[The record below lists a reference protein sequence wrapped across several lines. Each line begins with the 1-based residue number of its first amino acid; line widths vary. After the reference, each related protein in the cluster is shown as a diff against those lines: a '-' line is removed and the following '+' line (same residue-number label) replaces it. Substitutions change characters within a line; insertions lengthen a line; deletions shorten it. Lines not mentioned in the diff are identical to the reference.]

1 MMDERTFEEK
11 LDEMLAEAARITEK
25 EESAGIDNQ
34 TADDD
39 GKEIVFSKEHER
51 RMKKIFA
58 MAEDYER
65 SKKKLEREIEKI
77 DERADKRHLKM
88 AKLEE
93 KAKKKEAKK
102 ALADKIKAERESN
115 GMAPRFNFNKKNV
128 VVTFAAVLI
137 IGVVLV
143 PTAGAWRNSLGKIL
157 FRPAEEYSEFNNVKD
172 NENTAEVDGVKFYY
186 VPKGFIFEETKEV
199 ASTKIITFVNS
210 NEEKFFDL
218 KVLEQRFDIKINTES
233 GEVKDI
239 STNDRDMLLVKND
252 KEMYITWQNAKN
264 VYVLNGNCSEKTLKK
279 IAENIKFVKE

>member
-11 LDEMLAEAARITEK
+11 LDEMLAEAARMTE
-25 EESAGIDNQ
+25 EEPVDMDNQ
-34 TADDD
+34 TIDDD

-93 KAKKKEAKK
+93 KAKRKEAKK

-115 GMAPRFNFNKKNV
+115 GRALGLNLSKRNV
-128 VVTFAAVLI
+128 ALTCVAVLVIGI
-137 IGVVLV
+137 IML

-157 FRPAEEYSEFNNVKD
+157 FRPAKEYSEFNNVKT
-172 NENTAEVDGVKFYY
+172 NENTAEVDGIRFTY
-186 VPKGFIFEETKEV
+186 VPKGFTFEDVKEN
-199 ASTKIITFVNS
+199 STTKILMFV
-210 NEEKFFDL
+210 NEEKELYFDFKIL
-218 KVLEQRFDIKINTES
+218 NSSRDIKINTES
-233 GEVKDI
+233 GEMKDI
-239 STNDRDMLLVKND
+239 STNEKDMILVKND
-252 KEMYITWQNAKN
+252 REMYITWQDAKN
-264 VYVLNGNCSEKTLKK
+264 VYVLDGNCDEKTLKK
-279 IAENIKFVKE
+279 IAENIKFVRE

>member
-11 LDEMLAEAARITEK
+11 LDEMLAEAARMTE
-25 EESAGIDNQ
+25 EEPVDMDNQ
-34 TADDD
+34 TIDDD

-93 KAKKKEAKK
+93 KAKRKEAKK

-115 GMAPRFNFNKKNV
+115 GRALGLNLSKRNV
-128 VVTFAAVLI
+128 ALTCVAVLVIGI
-137 IGVVLV
+137 IMV

-157 FRPAEEYSEFNNVKD
+157 FRPAKEYSEFNNVKT
-172 NENTAEVDGVKFYY
+172 NENTAEVDGIRFTY
-186 VPKGFIFEETKEV
+186 VPKGFTFEDVKEN
-199 ASTKIITFVNS
+199 STTKILMFV
-210 NEEKFFDL
+210 NEEKELYFDFKIL
-218 KVLEQRFDIKINTES
+218 NSSREKINTES
-233 GEVKDI
+233 GEMKDI
-239 STNDRDMLLVKND
+239 STNEKDMILVKND
-252 KEMYITWQNAKN
+252 REMYITWQDAKN
-264 VYVLNGNCSEKTLKK
+264 VYVLDGNCDEKTLKK
-279 IAENIKFVKE
+279 IAENIKFVRE

>member
-11 LDEMLAEAARITEK
+11 LDEMLAEAARMA
-25 EESAGIDNQ
+25 EEEPVDMDNQ
-34 TADDD
+34 TTDDD

-93 KAKKKEAKK
+93 KAKRKEAKK

-115 GMAPRFNFNKKNV
+115 GRALGLNLSQRNV
-128 VVTFAAVLI
+128 ALTCAAVLI
-137 IGVVLV
+137 IGIIMV

-157 FRPAEEYSEFNNVKD
+157 FRPAKEYSEFNNVKT
-172 NENTAEVDGVKFYY
+172 NENTAEVEGVKFYY
-186 VPKGFIFEETKEV
+186 VPKGFTFGDVKE
-199 ASTKIITFVNS
+199 SSTTKILMFV
-210 NEEKFFDL
+210 NEEKKLYFDFKIL
-218 KVLEQRFDIKINTES
+218 NSSRDIKINTES
-233 GEVKDI
+233 GEMKDI
-239 STNDRDMLLVKND
+239 STNEKDMILVKND
-252 KEMYITWQNAKN
+252 REMYITWQDAKN
-264 VYVLNGNCSEKTLKK
+264 VYVLDGNCDEKTLKK
-279 IAENIKFVKE
+279 IAENIKFVRE

>member
-11 LDEMLAEAARITEK
+11 LDEMLAEAARMTE
-25 EESAGIDNQ
+25 EEPVDMDNQ
-34 TADDD
+34 TIDDD

-93 KAKKKEAKK
+93 KAKRKEAKK

-115 GMAPRFNFNKKNV
+115 GRALGLNLSKRNV
-128 VVTFAAVLI
+128 ALTCAAVLI
-137 IGVVLV
+137 IGIIMV

-157 FRPAEEYSEFNNVKD
+157 FRPAKEYSEFNNVKT
-172 NENTAEVDGVKFYY
+172 NENTAEVDGIRFTY
-186 VPKGFIFEETKEV
+186 VPKGFTFEDVKEN
-199 ASTKIITFVNS
+199 STTKILMFV
-210 NEEKFFDL
+210 NEEKELYFDFKIL
-218 KVLEQRFDIKINTES
+218 NSSRDIKINTES
-233 GEVKDI
+233 GEMKDI
-239 STNDRDMLLVKND
+239 STNEKDMILVKND
-252 KEMYITWQNAKN
+252 REMYITWQDAKN
-264 VYVLNGNCSEKTLKK
+264 VYVLDGNCDEKTLKK
-279 IAENIKFVKE
+279 IAENIKFVRE

>member
-11 LDEMLAEAARITEK
+11 LDEMLAEAARMTE
-25 EESAGIDNQ
+25 EEPVDMDNQ
-34 TADDD
+34 TIDDD

-93 KAKKKEAKK
+93 KAKRKEAKK

-115 GMAPRFNFNKKNV
+115 GMALGLNLSKRNV
-128 VVTFAAVLI
+128 ALTCAAVLI
-137 IGVVLV
+137 IGIIMV

-157 FRPAEEYSEFNNVKD
+157 FRPAKEYSEFNNVKT
-172 NENTAEVDGVKFYY
+172 NENTAEVDGIRFTY
-186 VPKGFIFEETKEV
+186 VPKGFTFEDVKEN
-199 ASTKIITFVNS
+199 STTKILMFV
-210 NEEKFFDL
+210 NEEKELYFDFKIL
-218 KVLEQRFDIKINTES
+218 NSSRDIKINTES
-233 GEVKDI
+233 GEMKDI
-239 STNDRDMLLVKND
+239 STNEKDMILVKND
-252 KEMYITWQNAKN
+252 REMYITWQDAKN
-264 VYVLNGNCSEKTLKK
+264 VYVLDGNCDEKTLKK
-279 IAENIKFVKE
+279 IAENIKVVRE

>member
-11 LDEMLAEAARITEK
+11 LDEMLAEAARMA
-25 EESAGIDNQ
+25 EEEPVDMDNQ
-34 TADDD
+34 TTDDD

-77 DERADKRHLKM
+77 DERATKRHLKM

-93 KAKKKEAKK
+93 KAKRKEAKK
-102 ALADKIKAERESN
+102 ALAAKIKAERESN
-115 GMAPRFNFNKKNV
+115 GRALGLNLSKRNV
-128 VVTFAAVLI
+128 ALTCAAVLI
-137 IGVVLV
+137 IGIIMV

-157 FRPAEEYSEFNNVKD
+157 FRPAKEYSEFNNVKG

-186 VPKGFIFEETKEV
+186 VPKGFIFQEV
-199 ASTKIITFVNS
+199 TSKSRVKLITFENAQ
-210 NEEKFFDL
+210 EEAYFDF
-218 KVLEQRFDIKINTES
+218 KILEQDYDIKINTES
-233 GEVKDI
+233 GEIKDI
-239 STNDRDMLLVKND
+239 STNERDMILVKND
-252 KEMYITWQNAKN
+252 REMYITWQDAKN
-264 VYVLNGNCSEKTLKK
+264 VYVLDGNCDEKTLKK

>member
-11 LDEMLAEAARITEK
+11 LDEMLAEAARMTE
-25 EESAGIDNQ
+25 EEPVDMDNQ
-34 TADDD
+34 TIDDD

-93 KAKKKEAKK
+93 KAKRKEAKK

-115 GMAPRFNFNKKNV
+115 GRALGLNLSKRNV
-128 VVTFAAVLI
+128 ALTCVAVLVIGI
-137 IGVVLV
+137 IMV

-157 FRPAEEYSEFNNVKD
+157 FRPAKEYSEFNNVKT
-172 NENTAEVDGVKFYY
+172 NENTADVDGIRFTY
-186 VPKGFIFEETKEV
+186 VPKGFTFEDVKEN
-199 ASTKIITFVNS
+199 STTKILMFV
-210 NEEKFFDL
+210 NEEKELYFDFKIL
-218 KVLEQRFDIKINTES
+218 NSSRDIKINTES
-233 GEVKDI
+233 GEMKDI
-239 STNDRDMLLVKND
+239 STNEKDMILVKND
-252 KEMYITWQNAKN
+252 REMYITWQDAKN
-264 VYVLNGNCSEKTLKK
+264 VYVLDGNCDEKTLKK
-279 IAENIKFVKE
+279 IAENIKFVRE

>member
-11 LDEMLAEAARITEK
+11 LDEMLAEAARMTE
-25 EESAGIDNQ
+25 EEEAAGIDNQ
-34 TADDD
+34 TTDDD

-93 KAKKKEAKK
+93 KAKRKEAKK

-115 GMAPRFNFNKKNV
+115 GTALRLNLSKRNV
-128 VVTFAAVLI
+128 ALTCAAVLVIGI
-137 IGVVLV
+137 ILV

-157 FRPAEEYSEFNNVKD
+157 FRPAEEYSEFNNVKG
-172 NENTAEVDGVKFYY
+172 NEDTAEVEGVKFYY
-186 VPKGFIFEETKEV
+186 VPKGFTFGDVKES
-199 ASTKIITFVNS
+199 ATTKILMFV
-210 NEEKFFDL
+210 NEEKELYFDFKIL
-218 KVLEQRFDIKINTES
+218 NSSRDIKINTES
-233 GEVKDI
+233 GEIKDI
-239 STNDRDMLLVKND
+239 STNEKDMILVKND
-252 KEMYITWQNAKN
+252 REMYITWQDAKS
-264 VYVLNGNCSEKTLKK
+264 VYVLDGNCDEKTLRK
-279 IAENIKFVKE
+279 IAEKIEMVQK

>member
-11 LDEMLAEAARITEK
+11 LDEMLAEAARMTE
-25 EESAGIDNQ
+25 EEPVDMDNQ
-34 TADDD
+34 TIDDD

-93 KAKKKEAKK
+93 KAKRKEAKK

-115 GMAPRFNFNKKNV
+115 GMALGLNLSKRNV
-128 VVTFAAVLI
+128 ALTCAAVLI
-137 IGVVLV
+137 IGIIMV

-157 FRPAEEYSEFNNVKD
+157 FRPAKEYSEFNNVKT
-172 NENTAEVDGVKFYY
+172 NENTAEVEGIGFTY
-186 VPKGFIFEETKEV
+186 VPKGFAFEEVRKFH
-199 ASTKIITFVNS
+199 SMKIISFC
-210 NEEKFFDL
+210 NENENKFFS
-218 KVLEQRFDIKINTES
+218 RIFYFNT
-233 GEVKDI
+233 
-239 STNDRDMLLVKND
+239 
-252 KEMYITWQNAKN
+252 
-264 VYVLNGNCSEKTLKK
+264 
-279 IAENIKFVKE
+279 F

>member
-11 LDEMLAEAARITEK
+11 LDEMLAEAARMV
-25 EESAGIDNQ
+25 EEEPVDMDNQ
-34 TADDD
+34 TTDDD

-93 KAKKKEAKK
+93 KAKRKEAKK

-115 GMAPRFNFNKKNV
+115 GMALGLNLSKRNV
-128 VVTFAAVLI
+128 ALTCAAVLI
-137 IGVVLV
+137 IGIIMV

-157 FRPAEEYSEFNNVKD
+157 FRPAKEYSEFNNVKT
-172 NENTAEVDGVKFYY
+172 NENTAEVDGIRFTY
-186 VPKGFIFEETKEV
+186 VPKGFTFEDVKEN
-199 ASTKIITFVNS
+199 STTKILMFV
-210 NEEKFFDL
+210 NEEKELYFDFKIL
-218 KVLEQRFDIKINTES
+218 NSSRDIKINTES
-233 GEVKDI
+233 GEMKDI
-239 STNDRDMLLVKND
+239 STNEKDMILVKND
-252 KEMYITWQNAKN
+252 REMYITWQDAKN
-264 VYVLNGNCSEKTLKK
+264 VYVLDGNCDEKTLKK
-279 IAENIKFVKE
+279 IAENIKFVRE

>member
-11 LDEMLAEAARITEK
+11 LDEMLAEAARMTE
-25 EESAGIDNQ
+25 EEPVDMDNQ
-34 TADDD
+34 TIDDD

-93 KAKKKEAKK
+93 KAKRKEAKK

-115 GMAPRFNFNKKNV
+115 GMALGLNLSKRNV
-128 VVTFAAVLI
+128 ALTCAAVLI
-137 IGVVLV
+137 IGIIMV

-157 FRPAEEYSEFNNVKD
+157 FRPAKEYSEFNNVKT
-172 NENTAEVDGVKFYY
+172 NENTAEVDGIRFTY
-186 VPKGFIFEETKEV
+186 VPKGFTFEDVKEN
-199 ASTKIITFVNS
+199 STTKILMFV
-210 NEEKFFDL
+210 NEEKELYFDFKIL
-218 KVLEQRFDIKINTES
+218 NSSRDIKINTES
-233 GEVKDI
+233 GEMKDI
-239 STNDRDMLLVKND
+239 STNEKDMILVKND
-252 KEMYITWQNAKN
+252 REMYITWQDAKN
-264 VYVLNGNCSEKTLKK
+264 VYVLDGNCDEKTLKK
-279 IAENIKFVKE
+279 IAENIKFVRE

>member
-11 LDEMLAEAARITEK
+11 LDEMLAEAARMTE
-25 EESAGIDNQ
+25 EEPVDMDNQ
-34 TADDD
+34 TTDDD

-77 DERADKRHLKM
+77 DERATKRHLKM

-93 KAKKKEAKK
+93 KAKRKEAKK

-115 GMAPRFNFNKKNV
+115 GRALGLNLSKRNV
-128 VVTFAAVLI
+128 ALTCVAVLI
-137 IGVVLV
+137 IGIIMV

-157 FRPAEEYSEFNNVKD
+157 FRPAKEYSEFNNVKT

-186 VPKGFIFEETKEV
+186 VPKGFTFEGTKEV
-199 ASTKIITFVNS
+199 ASTKIITFANPK
-210 NEEKFFDL
+210 EEQFFDL
-218 KVLEQRFDIKINTES
+218 KILGQGFDVKVNTES
-233 GEVKDI
+233 GEIKDV
-239 STNDRDMLLVKND
+239 STKERDMILVKNER
-252 KEMYITWQNAKN
+252 EMFITWQDAKN
-264 VYVLNGNCSEKTLKK
+264 VYVLDGNCDEKTLKK
-279 IAENIKFVKE
+279 IAENIKFVRE

>member
-11 LDEMLAEAARITEK
+11 LDEMLAEAARMTE
-25 EESAGIDNQ
+25 EEEAAGIDNQ
-34 TADDD
+34 TTDDD

-93 KAKKKEAKK
+93 KAKRKEAKK

-210 NEEKFFDL
+210 NEGKFFDL

-252 KEMYITWQNAKN
+252 KEMYITWQDAKN
-264 VYVLNGNCSEKTLKK
+264 VYVLDGNCSEKTLNK